1 MSQKLIDAL
10 HTHFK
15 KHRIIF
21 WYDENEAKRDLFASY
36 QNSDVHKLEVQNN
49 EFWLKYHILR
59 EKPGDKF
66 LVYSPQ
72 ARPED
77 ESNWLLDLNL
87 AHFVFAT
94 DEVALLLQEL
104 ELGNQHAGFIREHV
118 DFFANTAERLEPF
131 KKQLGSQET
140 KRSLSYAM
148 LAVLCSRSLRQK
160 SVRKD
165 LMGLLPTLIENE
177 LIEDGLFYQNIQK
190 YGVASFFWDEV
201 ATRFGYTSDHPSLK
215 GFVLHLFQSA
225 LYFATGAESSAYA
238 KEAFTFL
245 DTWRSFT
252 GSVKNYMQIAEMM
265 EAELNIDHEIKQVDI
280 SILTG
285 IDLFKSID
293 KRILGYLTTH
303 AVDETIET
311 EKALAIIRARRE
323 NFWYSNEAEGK
334 LRDYYSAL
342 EAFFTYQ
349 YKRGVVESVKSRKL
363 GKTELWKLYVEGL
376 YELDTLHRRFLFH
389 YNRTTADPNFHSL
402 LEKMEKHYLN
412 AFQFEVQRMWE
423 QCYTSESL
431 DPPSGIRRQSDF
443 FDRYVSPYV
452 DEDKVLFVL
461 ISDALRYEV
470 GVELSTRLRR
480 TNRFQVQLDSMQA
493 SIPSFTQLG
502 MAALLPHV
510 KLEIDA
516 ESGNVLVDDQKSAG
530 VSQRQKILEH
540 FFSKEYPQKT
550 VKAMQADDFNHM
562 SQEQQLQEINGVSL
576 FFLFHNHID
585 AIGDNAKTE
594 AGLPAAVEEEISF
607 LTNLCRKITNLN
619 RTHLLI
625 TADHGFLFQH
635 KDIDESDSVSIK
647 TMAHEFRRNRRFIL
661 GSKLTKKDGLTR
673 IDGQALRLQSEIQ
686 VMVPQGLSRISVKGG
701 GRRFVHG
708 GISPQE
714 IILPLITIRKTRNDD
729 VGTVDVEV
737 LKKGELI
744 SSGQVTIKFFQSQP
758 VGPKMNPRTLL
769 IRFEADEG
777 QVLSNN
783 VEAIFD
789 NADKYEQ
796 NRGKS
801 YSFTFN
807 RDAERYNDRYI
818 TLKMY
823 DKKEGGT
830 LVFYNEYSYKYRTK
844 MEKDF
849 DL

>member
-21 WYDENEAKRDLFASY
+21 WYDENEAKRDLFESY
-36 QNSDVHKLEVQNN
+36 QNTEVSKIEVQNN
-49 EFWLKYHILR
+49 EFWIKYHMLR
-59 EKPGDKF
+59 EKPGEKF

-77 ESNWLLDLNL
+77 EGNWLLDLNL

-104 ELGNQHAGFIREHV
+104 ELGNQHAGFIKSHV

-131 KKQLGSQET
+131 KKQLGPQET
-140 KRSLSYAM
+140 ERSLSYAM
-148 LAVLCSRSLRQK
+148 LSVLCSRTTRQK

-165 LMGLLPTLIENE
+165 LMGLLPALLENQFIEE
-177 LIEDGLFYQNIQK
+177 GLFYQNIRK
-190 YGVASFFWDEV
+190 YGLENFLWDEV
-201 ATRFGYTSDHPSLK
+201 AKRFGYTSEQPSLK
-215 GFVLHLFQSA
+215 GFMLYLFQCA
-225 LYFATGAESSAYA
+225 LYFATGAENSSLA

-252 GSVKNYMQIAEMM
+252 GSVKNYMQIAEKM
-265 EAELNIDHEIKQVDI
+265 ESELNVDHEIQQLEI
-280 SILTG
+280 SSLTG
-285 IDLFKSID
+285 IDLFKAID
-293 KRILGYLTTH
+293 KRVLGYLTTH
-303 AVDETIET
+303 AVDETLET
-311 EKALAIIRARRE
+311 EKALAIISARRE
-323 NFWYSNEAEGK
+323 NFWYSNEPEGK

-349 YKRGVVESVKSRKL
+349 YKQVEVERLQGREL
-363 GKTELWKLYVEGL
+363 GKNELWKLYVEGL

-402 LEKMEKHYLN
+402 LEKLERHYLN
-412 AFQFEVQRMWE
+412 VFQFELQRRWE
-423 QCYTSESL
+423 NSYLTDAF
-431 DPPSGIRRQSDF
+431 DPPAGIRRQSDF
-443 FDRYVSPYV
+443 FNRYVTPYI

-461 ISDALRYEV
+461 VSDALRYEV
-470 GVELSTRLRR
+470 GVELYIRLQR
-480 TNRFQVQLDSMQA
+480 TNRFQVQLDTVQA

-502 MAALLPHV
+502 MAALLPHE
-510 KLEIDA
+510 KLEIDT
-516 ESGNVLVDDQKSAG
+516 ENGNVLVDGQKSVG
-530 VSQRQKILEH
+530 VDQRQKIAER
-540 FFSKEYPQKT
+540 FFSKEYPQKM
-550 VKAMQADDFNHM
+550 VKAMQAGDFNHM
-562 SQEQQLQEINGVSL
+562 SQEKQLQEINGVSL

-625 TADHGFLFQH
+625 TTDHGFLYQH
-635 KDIDESDSVSIK
+635 KDIDESDSISIK
-647 TMAHEFRRNRRFIL
+647 TMAHEFSRNRRFIL

-673 IDGQALRLQSEIQ
+673 IDGQALGLQSDIQ

-714 IILPLITIRKTRNDD
+714 LILPLITIRKTRNDD

-744 SSGQVTIKFFQSQP
+744 SSGQVTIKFFQAQP
-758 VGPKMNPRTLL
+758 VGAKMNPRTLI
-769 IRFEADEG
+769 IRFEAEDG
-777 QVLSNN
+777 RVLSNN

-801 YSFTFN
+801 YNFTFT

-830 LVFYNEYSYKYRTK
+830 LVYYNEYSYKYRTK

>member
-21 WYDENEAKRDLFASY
+21 WYDENEAKRDLFEHY
-36 QNSDVHKLEVQNN
+36 QNAEVHKIEVQNN
-49 EFWLKYHILR
+49 EFWIKYHVLQ
-59 EKPGDKF
+59 EKPAEKF

-72 ARPED
+72 ARPAD

-104 ELGNQHAGFIREHV
+104 ELGNQHAGFIKEHV

-131 KKQLGSQET
+131 RKQIGPHET
-140 KRSLSYAM
+140 ERSLSYAM
-148 LAVLCSRSLRQK
+148 LSVLCSRSLRQK

-165 LMGLLPTLIENE
+165 LMGLLPALLENE

-190 YGVASFFWDEV
+190 YGLEDFLWDEV
-201 ATRFGYTSDHPSLK
+201 ATRFGYESDQPSLK
-215 GFVLHLFQSA
+215 GFLLYLFQSA
-225 LYFATGAESSAYA
+225 LYFATGAESTAFA

-252 GSVKNYMQIAEMM
+252 GSVRNYMQIAEMM
-265 EAELNIDHEIKQVDI
+265 EAELNIDHEIKQVDM

-285 IDLFKSID
+285 VDLFKSID
-293 KRILGYLTTH
+293 KRVLGYLTTH

-323 NFWYSNEAEGK
+323 NFWYSNEPEGK

-349 YKRGVVESVKSRKL
+349 YKQGVVKSIQKREL
-363 GKTELWKLYVEGL
+363 GKSELWKHYVEGL

-402 LEKMEKHYLN
+402 LEKLEKHYLN
-412 AFQFEVQRMWE
+412 VFQFELQRSWE
-423 QCYTSESL
+423 QCYTPDSI
-431 DPPSGIRRQSDF
+431 DPPSGIRRQTDF
-443 FDRYVSPYV
+443 FDKYVTPYI
-452 DEDKVLFVL
+452 DDDKVLFVL
-461 ISDALRYEV
+461 VSDALRYEV
-470 GVELSTRLRR
+470 GVELAASLQR

-502 MAALLPHV
+502 MAALLPHK
-510 KLEIDA
+510 KLEIES
-516 ESGNVLVDDQKSAG
+516 ESGNVLVDGQKSAG
-530 VSQRQKILEH
+530 LNQRQKILER
-540 FFSKEYPQKT
+540 FFARKYPQKT

-576 FFLFHNHID
+576 LFLFHNHID

-594 AGLPAAVEEEISF
+594 AGLPGAVEEEIGF

-625 TADHGFLFQH
+625 TADHGFLYQH
-635 KDIDESDSVSIK
+635 RDIDESDSISIK
-647 TMAHEFRRNRRFIL
+647 TMAHEFRRNRRYIL

-673 IDGQALRLQSEIQ
+673 IEGQALGLQSEIQ

-708 GISPQE
+708 GISAQE
-714 IILPLITIRKTRNDD
+714 LILPLITIRKTRNDD
-729 VGTVDVEV
+729 VGTVGVEV

-744 SSGQVTIKFFQSQP
+744 SSGQVTIKFFQEQP
-758 VGPKMNPRTLL
+758 VGPKMTPRTLV
-769 IRFEADEG
+769 IRFESEDG
-777 QVLSNN
+777 RVLSNN

-789 NADKYEQ
+789 NADTYEQ
-796 NRGKS
+796 NRSKS
-801 YSFTFN
+801 YHFTFN
-807 RDAERYNDRYI
+807 RDAERFNDRYI

-849 DL
+849 DF

>member
-10 HTHFK
+10 HSHFK

-21 WYDENEAKRDLFASY
+21 WYDDNEAKRDLFESY
-36 QNSDVHKLEVQNN
+36 QNGDVYKLEVQNN
-49 EFWLKYHILR
+49 EFWLKYHMLQ
-59 EKPGDKF
+59 EKPADKF
-66 LVYSPQ
+66 LVYSPH
-72 ARPED
+72 ARPD
-77 ESNWLLDLNL
+77 DQHNWLLDLNL

-140 KRSLSYAM
+140 ERSLSYAM

-177 LIEDGLFYQNIQK
+177 LIEDGLYYQNIQK

-201 ATRFGYTSDHPSLK
+201 ASRFGYTSDKPSLK
-215 GFVLHLFQSA
+215 GFVLYLFQSA
-225 LYFATGAESSAYA
+225 LYFASGAESSAFA

-265 EAELNIDHEIKQVDI
+265 EAELNIDHEIEQVDI
-280 SILTG
+280 STLTS

-293 KRILGYLTTH
+293 KRILGHLTTH
-303 AVDETIET
+303 AADETIET

-323 NFWYSNEAEGK
+323 NFWYSNEKEGK

-349 YKRGVVESVKSRKL
+349 YKRGAVDSLKKRKL
-363 GKTELWKLYVEGL
+363 GKAELWKLYVESL

-412 AFQFEVQRMWE
+412 AFQFEIQRRWE
-423 QCYTSESL
+423 QCYTPDSL
-431 DPPSGIRRQSDF
+431 DPPSGIRRQTDF
-443 FDRYVSPYV
+443 FNRYVSPYV
-452 DEDKVLFVL
+452 DDDKVLFVL

-480 TNRFQVQLDSMQA
+480 TNRFQVQLCSLQA

-502 MAALLPHV
+502 MAALLPHE

-516 ESGNVLVDDQKSAG
+516 ESGNVLVDEQKSVG
-530 VSQRQKILEH
+530 VIQRQKILEH
-540 FFSKEYPQKT
+540 LFSKEYPQKT

-576 FFLFHNHID
+576 FFLYHNHID

-594 AGLPAAVEEEISF
+594 GGLPAAVEEEISF

-635 KDIDESDSVSIK
+635 KDIDESDSISVK
-647 TMAHEFRRNRRFIL
+647 TMANEFRRNRRFIL

-673 IDGQALRLQSEIQ
+673 LDGQALGLQTDIQ
-686 VMVPQGLSRISVKGG
+686 VLVPQGLSRISVKGG

-729 VGTVDVEV
+729 LKTVDVEV

-744 SSGQVTIKFFQSQP
+744 SSGQVAIKFFQSQP

-769 IRFEADEG
+769 IRFEADDG
-777 QVLSNN
+777 RVLSNN

-796 NRGKS
+796 NRSKT
-801 YSFTFN
+801 YNFNFN
-807 RDAERYNDRYI
+807 RDAERYNDQYI
-818 TLKMY
+818 TLRLY